1 MASAAIPVIG
11 TVVSG
16 ILGFFQNKGQNDAEK
31 QARDLFNQYLQG
43 HTDAFNKMVELAKAH
58 GYDPFGPQVTTTGG
72 TSTSTGGSTSRTHGV
87 TDTTQVVDPAQAAM
101 KAKLE
106 SLIMGLLGTPEQV
119 TEGEKAAMLEKIGQG
134 QRASEAK
141 IGNAVSGMNLGGG
154 SLQSVMLANPAANAA
169 NAQRAQYLGSE
180 VPQENRALATQAR
193 NEAAGLM
200 NAWKGGHQVSDTT
213 GSGTTWSS
221 GTGSSTTTA
230 PPNYASLF
238 SMMAPTAP
246 QAGGTGYNPYVSS
259 GSSLLKALMDL
270 YANGGLGGGQG

>member
-1 MASAAIPVIG
+1 MASAALPIIG

-16 ILGFFQNKGQNDAEK
+16 ILGFFQNKGQNQAEQ
-31 QARDLFNQYLQG
+31 QARQLYNQYLQG
-43 HTDAFNKMVELAKAH
+43 HTEAFNKMLELAKQH

-72 TSTSTGGSTSRTHGV
+72 TTSSTGGSTTQTHGV
-87 TDTTQVVDPAQAAM
+87 TDTSQVVDPAQAAM

-119 TEGEKAAMLEKIGQG
+119 TEGEKAAMLERIGQG

-141 IGNAVSGMNLGGG
+141 IGNAVAGMNLGGG

-180 VPQENRALATQAR
+180 VPQQNRALAAQTRA
-193 NEAAGLM
+193 EASGLM

-213 GSGTTWSS
+213 GRGTTWSS
-221 GTGSSTTTA
+221 GTGTSTTTA

-238 SMMAPTAP
+238 SMMAPPAP
-246 QAGGTGYNPYVSS
+246 QAGKTGYSS
-259 GSSLLKALMDL
+259 GLAAGSDLLAALLKL
-270 YANGGLGGGQG
+270 YKSDTAEG